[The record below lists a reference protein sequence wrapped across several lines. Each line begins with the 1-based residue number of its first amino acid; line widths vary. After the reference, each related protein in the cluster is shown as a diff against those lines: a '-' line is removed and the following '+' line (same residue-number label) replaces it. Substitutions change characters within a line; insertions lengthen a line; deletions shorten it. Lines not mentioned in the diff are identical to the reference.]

1 MDESVNCLQT
11 ETISPAVVTASKF
24 YREAE
29 KRRICTALEAGASIL
44 VVGGSGMG
52 KTFLLRE
59 CYEFLKQKYTL
70 ALTEPMA
77 PRQLLESI
85 AEQIGCP
92 TVEETDD
99 GKTRKLTMDQLKVK
113 IAGYLKTHKAILLL
127 DDGQQ
132 FDPKLRA
139 WLKKLVADQR
149 QVMCVF
155 CTEAP
160 KTDLFLVLPP
170 PIYLR
175 GLPEH
180 CIRDLMQLTAIEWG
194 VELRQR
200 DFSNLIP
207 KASGKPSGAIAL
219 VTGEYIGSNDKDSIA
234 PTEQI
239 NDATPLILV
248 VAILFTIYRLVGL
261 STQDPMLYVASASAT
276 SVILTVYKVISRG
289 REDRKIR

>member
-1 MDESVNCLQT
+1 
-11 ETISPAVVTASKF
+11 
-24 YREAE
+24 
-29 KRRICTALEAGASIL
+29 
-44 VVGGSGMG
+44 
-52 KTFLLRE
+52 
-59 CYEFLKQKYTL
+59 
-70 ALTEPMA
+70 MA

-85 AEQIGCP
+85 AEQVACP
-92 TVEETDD
+92 TVDEVD

-113 IAGYLKTHKAILLL
+113 LANYLRSHNAILLL

-132 FDPKLRA
+132 FDPKFRA
-139 WLKKLVADQR
+139 WLKKLVADQK
-149 QVMCVF
+149 QVLCVF

-160 KTDLFLVLPP
+160 KTDLFLTLPP

-180 CIRDLMQLTAIEWG
+180 CIRDLMEATAIEWG
-194 VELRQR
+194 VMLKNR

-219 VTGEYIGSNDKDSIA
+219 VTGEYIGSNDADSIA

-248 VAILFTIYRLVGL
+248 IAVIFTITRFVGL
-261 STQDPMLYVASASAT
+261 GAKDPMLYVASASAT
-276 SVILTVYKVISRG
+276 SVILTVYRVVSRG